1 MYNGFFFSGIKYI
14 NEFQQYKYIMLKKM
28 YVVIVYYVA
37 FENNKRK
44 LLKGCPFLFDN
55 VNYVEHGF
63 I

>member
-1 MYNGFFFSGIKYI
+1 MNSNIKIYYV
-14 NEFQQYKYIMLKKM
+14 QKM
-28 YVVIVYYVA
+28 FVVIVYYVA

-44 LLKGCPFLFDN
+44 LLKGCPFLFDY

>member
-1 MYNGFFFSGIKYI
+1 
-14 NEFQQYKYIMLKKM
+14 M

-63 I
+63 IQRYNIKLKLF

>member
-1 MYNGFFFSGIKYI
+1 
-14 NEFQQYKYIMLKKM
+14 M
-28 YVVIVYYVA
+28 YVVIVYYEA